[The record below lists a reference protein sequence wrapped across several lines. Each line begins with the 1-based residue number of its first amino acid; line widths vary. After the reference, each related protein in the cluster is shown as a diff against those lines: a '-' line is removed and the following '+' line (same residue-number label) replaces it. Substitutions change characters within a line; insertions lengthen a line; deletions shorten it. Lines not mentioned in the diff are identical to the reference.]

1 MGQSAGSFSLVTKP
15 AMSTPPPQDVTQL
28 LSAMAAGDAHA
39 SDELLPLVYDEL
51 RRLARSQMARESAG
65 LTLQPTA
72 LVHEAYLRLVRSEGG
87 RDPKWEGRG
96 HFFASAALAMRRILV
111 ERARGHARLK
121 RGGDRAREA
130 LHDGIAAVES
140 DDVDLLALDEAL
152 KRLEVHN
159 PRASQVVMLRYFAG
173 LDIDTAA
180 AAMNL
185 GPTTIK
191 AEWNYAKAWLHRE
204 MGGPAQA
211 RGARA

>member
-1 MGQSAGSFSLVTKP
+1 MCDNPPLVSQRL
-15 AMSTPPPQDVTQL
+15 MSTPPPQDVTQL

-39 SDELLPLVYDEL
+39 SDELLPLVYEEL
-51 RRLARSQMARESAG
+51 RRLARSQMARESSG
-65 LTLQPTA
+65 HTLQPTA

-87 RDPKWEGRG
+87 RDPKWQGRG

-121 RGGDRAREA
+121 RGGDRARQP
-130 LHDGIAAVES
+130 LHDGIASVES
-140 DDVDLLALDEAL
+140 DEIDLLALDEAL

-159 PRASQVVMLRYFAG
+159 PRAFQVVMLRYFAG
-173 LDIDTAA
+173 LDIEGAA

-185 GPTTIK
+185 GLTTIK
-191 AEWNYAKAWLHRE
+191 ADWNYAKAWLHRE
-204 MGGPAQA
+204 MAGPSLA

>member
-1 MGQSAGSFSLVTKP
+1 
-15 AMSTPPPQDVTQL
+15 MSTPPPQDVTQL
-28 LSAMAAGDAHA
+28 LSAMAAGDARA
-39 SDELLPLVYDEL
+39 SNELLPLVYEEL

-65 LTLQPTA
+65 QTLQPTA
-72 LVHEAYLRLVRSEGG
+72 LVHEAYLRLVRSGDG
-87 RDPKWEGRG
+87 QDSRWEGRG

-111 ERARGHARLK
+111 ERARSHGRIK
-121 RGGDRAREA
+121 RGGDRARQP

-140 DDVDLLALDEAL
+140 DEIDLIALDEAL

-159 PRASQVVMLRYFAG
+159 PRALQIVMLRYFAG
-173 LDIDTAA
+173 LDIEAAA

-204 MGGPAQA
+204 MAGPAPA

>member
-1 MGQSAGSFSLVTKP
+1 
-15 AMSTPPPQDVTQL
+15 
-28 LSAMAAGDAHA
+28 MAAGDARA
-39 SDELLPLVYDEL
+39 SNELLPLVYEEL

-65 LTLQPTA
+65 QTLQPTA
-72 LVHEAYLRLVRSEGG
+72 LVHEAYLRLVRSGDG
-87 RDPKWEGRG
+87 QDSRWEGRG

-111 ERARGHARLK
+111 ERARSHGRIK
-121 RGGDRAREA
+121 RGGDRARQP

-140 DDVDLLALDEAL
+140 DEIDLIALDEAL

-159 PRASQVVMLRYFAG
+159 PRALQIVMLRYFAG
-173 LDIDTAA
+173 LDIEAAA

-204 MGGPAQA
+204 MAGPAPA